1 MVTKTLED
9 LLGYFGALEAAG
21 CVPIAGGLHYQRFP
35 CSCDLYSPFDMDLCD
50 AGEPAQKMEYHDGEE
65 SIFTKTAEQ
74 FIVQRAVWNFYI
86 GDASVHN

>member
-1 MVTKTLED
+1 MQEN
-9 LLGYFGALEAAG
+9 LL
-21 CVPIAGGLHYQRFP
+21 
-35 CSCDLYSPFDMDLCD
+35 
-50 AGEPAQKMEYHDGEE
+50 PAQKIEYHDGEE